1 MPVAVRALW
10 RGTRTLCIAVLGLAA
25 ATAAHLW
32 WDMTAAALL
41 AIAGFFCAA
50 IALGLLYGTRRPLRF
65 TWAPLTLGYLAL
77 LVLYVGGVIAARD
90 VALTLFGD
98 DTDAVVSR
106 TWTTHNR
113 KGNDQYH
120 CTLQRT
126 DGTPIRRELATNCEG
141 HERGETI
148 PVVLDRA
155 GRFAPIS
162 GPKSDLPTVGEL
174 QITATA
180 AFVLVLTIAIGA
192 PPKHD
197 GPHPRRRSL

>member
-10 RGTRTLCIAVLGLAA
+10 RGTRTLSIAVLGLAA

-50 IALGLLYGTRRPLRF
+50 IALGLLYDTRRPLRF
-65 TWAPLTLGYLAL
+65 RWAPLTLGYLAL
-77 LVLYVGGVIAARD
+77 LVLYVGGVVTARD

-98 DTDAVVSR
+98 DIDAVVAR
-106 TWTTHNR
+106 TWTTHDG
-113 KGNDQYH
+113 KGNKQYH
-120 CTLQRT
+120 CALQHT

-162 GPKSDLPTVGEL
+162 GPKSDMHTAGEI
-174 QITATA
+174 QATGIA
-180 AFVLVLTIAIGA
+180 ALVLLTTIAIGT
-192 PPKHD
+192 PPKRKKEA
-197 GPHPRRRSL
+197 RR